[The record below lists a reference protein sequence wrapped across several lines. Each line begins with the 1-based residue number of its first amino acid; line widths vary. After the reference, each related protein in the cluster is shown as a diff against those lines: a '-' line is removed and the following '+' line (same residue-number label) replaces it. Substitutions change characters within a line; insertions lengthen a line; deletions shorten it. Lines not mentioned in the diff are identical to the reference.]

1 MAKINIRPA
10 ISTDIPKMIALD
22 HNYATGHVWQMTLDL
37 TEIQTQVTFR
47 EVRLPREVHVNYPR
61 SAQKL
66 VDDWTKRDLLLL
78 AEEGETVRGYISVQL
93 GLAPASAWVEDLAV
107 DRSQK
112 KWIRQRP
119 GTGCPGLVWK
129 KGHSRLTLEMQPK
142 NYPAIQF
149 AYKLGFEFS
158 GYNDQYYRDQEIAIF
173 FSSYHMNLLILP
185 ANH

>member
-1 MAKINIRPA
+1 MAKIDIRPT
-10 ISTDIPKMIALD
+10 ISTDIPKMISLD

-37 TEIQTQVTFR
+37 TDLQTQVSFR

-61 SAQKL
+61 IPRRL
-66 VDDWTKRDLLLL
+66 LDDWTKRDLLLL
-78 AEEGETVRGYISVQL
+78 AEEDGIVRGYISVRL

-107 DRSQK
+107 DRIYRRNGIASA
-112 KWIRQRP
+112 
-119 GTGCPGLVWK
+119 LVLAAQDWCGK
-129 KGHSRLTLEMQPK
+129 KGIHRLTLEMQPK

-173 FSSYHMNLLILP
+173 FSSYL
-185 ANH
+185 

>member
-1 MAKINIRPA
+1 MTEINIRPA
-10 ISTDIPKMIALD
+10 NSTDIPKMISVD

-37 TEIQTQVTFR
+37 TDIQTQVSFR

-61 SAQKL
+61 ITRKL

-78 AEEGETVRGYISVQL
+78 AEEDEIVRGYISVRL
-93 GLAPASAWVEDLAV
+93 GLAPASAWVDDLAV
-107 DRSQK
+107 DRIFRRNGIGSA
-112 KWIRQRP
+112 
-119 GTGCPGLVWK
+119 LVLAAQDWCGK
-129 KGHSRLTLEMQPK
+129 KGIHRITLEMQPK

-173 FSSYHMNLLILP
+173 FSSYI
-185 ANH
+185 